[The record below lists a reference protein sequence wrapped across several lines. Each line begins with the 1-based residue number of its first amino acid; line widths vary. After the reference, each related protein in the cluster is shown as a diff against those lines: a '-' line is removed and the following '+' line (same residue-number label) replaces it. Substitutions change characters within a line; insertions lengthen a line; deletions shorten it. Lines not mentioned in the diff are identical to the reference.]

1 MNTNTIAL
9 WQDPAPNC
17 LRRHKLITKEL
28 AQKIPAMGT
37 YSDSDEIDI
46 RTVKPTVK
54 LFSPYT
60 GWDWYVLEWDAE
72 TGECFG
78 LVNGLAQE
86 FGAFDLNE
94 LAALTLSGSLPVVE
108 RDLYWKP
115 QTVEELQANWR
126 TNQVRN

>member
-1 MNTNTIAL
+1 MEGSGHEHKHNRAL
-9 WQDPAPNC
+9 ARPGAQLAAETQADHQEAGAEDPGHGDV
-17 LRRHKLITKEL
+17 LRL
-28 AQKIPAMGT
+28 
-37 YSDSDEIDI
+37 
-46 RTVKPTVK
+46 
-54 LFSPYT
+54 
-60 GWDWYVLEWDAE
+60 